1 MNIRPT
7 IEGLKAACVQ
17 AAEDEAFAREAVAR
31 ARKALERAES
41 ALIGARENSRKAREA
56 LREFESSRYAPEITS
71 REVDILA
78 MQGYHAEVG
87 APLTDE
93 IIRLIRE
100 GNCAA
105 WLSGRKV

>member
-17 AAEDEAFAREAVAR
+17 ATEDEAFAREAVSR

-41 ALIGARENSRKAREA
+41 ALIGARENARKAREA
-56 LREFESSRYAPEITS
+56 LREFESSVYAPEITS

-78 MQGYHAEVG
+78 MQGYQVEVG

-93 IIRLIRE
+93 ILSLIRK
-100 GNCAA
+100 GSCAA
-105 WLSGRKV
+105 WLSKRNV

>member
-7 IEGLKAACVQ
+7 LEGLKAACVQ

-41 ALIGARENSRKAREA
+41 ALIGTRENARKAREA
-56 LREFESSRYAPEITS
+56 LREFERNTYSPEITS

-78 MQGYHAEVG
+78 MQGYHTEVG
-87 APLTDE
+87 SPLTDE
-93 IIRLIRE
+93 IVRLIRE
-100 GNCAA
+100 GSCAA
-105 WLSGRKV
+105 WLSKRNV